1 MSASESYS
9 DDSTSSFESDFNEVD
24 EYDVEVEEY
33 ESAESPT
40 EVSHDEK
47 GFCAEADVGAGVVP
61 YGEEPIADEEW
72 VKKYETNK
80 ETEKKRSAELQERL
94 DGQIPISNWYV
105 IQYIISIKYTNSS
118 YYKIFFIDFKVQ
130 V

>member
-33 ESAESPT
+33 ESPT
-40 EVSHDEK
+40 EASHDEK

-61 YGEEPIADEEW
+61 YEEEPIADEEW
-72 VKKYETNK
+72 VKEYETNK
-80 ETEKKRSAELQERL
+80 ESEKKRFAELQERL
-94 DGQIPISNWYV
+94 DDQIPISNWYV
-105 IQYIISIKYTNSS
+105 FNILLL
-118 YYKIFFIDFKVQ
+118 
-130 V
+130 

>member
-1 MSASESYS
+1 M
-9 DDSTSSFESDFNEVD
+9 
-24 EYDVEVEEY
+24 EVEEY

-40 EVSHDEK
+40 EVSHDENVEK

-94 DGQIPISNWYV
+94 DGQIPINNWYV

-118 YYKIFFIDFKVQ
+118 YCKIFFIDFKVQ